1 MTSASHRGHAV
12 TCHLITRISWYFS
25 YLSCR
30 PIGCWSDLF
39 CFWAMIFAIFKK
51 YSQFFSNFW
60 DPLPPRLL
68 MLPSWFP
75 CYIPF
80 AWHWS
85 GAMFPQSAAPFRL
98 QRSWWKCFCRKKVT
112 CSDRLWTHHVIM
124 LQSRLS
130 LLRKLQWTGF
140 GFMIMWLQRFGT
152 VKFHMKILCVFVC
165 LPVCQFTTSTS
176 YQKQYFAGK
185 PEKKDFFLTYN
196 LSPLPLTHTHTH
208 TPTQTHTFSCFLIP
222 AGIPVQ
228 QPNSQSE
235 RSM

>member
-1 MTSASHRGHAV
+1 
-12 TCHLITRISWYFS
+12 
-25 YLSCR
+25 
-30 PIGCWSDLF
+30 
-39 CFWAMIFAIFKK
+39 
-51 YSQFFSNFW
+51 
-60 DPLPPRLL
+60 
-68 MLPSWFP
+68 MLASWFP
-75 CYIPF
+75 CYIPL

-98 QRSWWKCFCRKKVT
+98 QWSWWKCFCRKKVT

-196 LSPLPLTHTHTH
+196 LSPLPLTHTHIRPHKRTLFLVSLFLLAFQFSS
-208 TPTQTHTFSCFLIP
+208 PTANQKRVCKWGGCSFLKLEYR
-222 AGIPVQ
+222 V
-228 QPNSQSE
+228 
-235 RSM
+235 

>member
-1 MTSASHRGHAV
+1 
-12 TCHLITRISWYFS
+12 
-25 YLSCR
+25 
-30 PIGCWSDLF
+30 
-39 CFWAMIFAIFKK
+39 
-51 YSQFFSNFW
+51 
-60 DPLPPRLL
+60 

-75 CYIPF
+75 CYIPL

-98 QRSWWKCFCRKKVT
+98 QWSWWKCFCRKKVT

-185 PEKKDFFLTYN
+185 PEKKDFFLN
-196 LSPLPLTHTHTH
+196 IQSLSSPTNAHTHIRPHKRTLFLVSLFLLAFQFSS
-208 TPTQTHTFSCFLIP
+208 PTANQKWVCKWGGCSFLKLEYR
-222 AGIPVQ
+222 V
-228 QPNSQSE
+228 
-235 RSM
+235 